1 MNESPPSEKPR
12 AGHPWETLLDDETRG
27 ADHYLDFVNAT
38 LFGVIAGEPRRVLE
52 LGCATGAFG
61 AALKQRFPNATV
73 VGIEPARAAAEVA
86 ARRIDR
92 VICSRL
98 EDVDFEAEGIA
109 AGEFDVIVAAD
120 VLEHIV
126 NPWQA
131 LQRLKHFLAPGGQ
144 FVASIPNVRNAWL
157 IAALAVNGR
166 WEYRERGL
174 LDITHLRF
182 FTLEEIR
189 RLFEQTGYR
198 YEGHAVNLSPPLH
211 EIYQRNRGRPR
222 VTLQLGRLTLADL
235 TQDELTELCADQFCV
250 RARPRSGP

>member
-1 MNESPPSEKPR
+1 MNASPPSETPR
-12 AGHPWETLLDDETRG
+12 AAHPWETSLDDESRDAG
-27 ADHYLDFVNAT
+27 HYPDFVNTT
-38 LFGVIAGEPRRVLE
+38 LLGVIDGEPRRVLE

-61 AALKQRFPNATV
+61 AALKQRFPNAMV

-86 ARRIDR
+86 AQRIDR

-98 EDVDFEAEGIA
+98 EEVDFEAEGLA
-109 AGEFDVIVAAD
+109 AGVLDVIVAAD
-120 VLEHIV
+120 VREHIV

-131 LQRLKHFLAPGGQ
+131 LLRLRPFLAPGGQ
-144 FVASIPNVRNAWL
+144 FVASIPNVRNANL

-198 YEGHAVNLSPPLH
+198 YEGHAVNLSPQLQ
-211 EIYQRNRGRPR
+211 ELYQRNRGRPR

-235 TQDELTELCADQFCV
+235 TPDELTELCAEQFCV
-250 RARPRSGP
+250 RARPR